1 MSYKHNNLMAMRQSW
16 WNDDSN
22 STVQSEKQFMCH
34 FLTEQGLFQP
44 AELEDVRYFFF
55 SMPSIIIVK
64 GYAEGFQATT
74 VQQLMQ
80 QYITQNKDQLM
91 QRNSLKIQYQ
101 M

>member
-1 MSYKHNNLMAMRQSW
+1 MAMRQSW

-74 VQQLMQ
+74 VQQ
-80 QYITQNKDQLM
+80 YITQNKDQLM
-91 QRNSLKIQYQ
+91 QRNNLKIQYQ